1 MNEVLVIIPTYN
13 ESENIIKIIE
23 SIFTI
28 HPDISVLVV
37 DDNSPDGT
45 SGKVKEVIP
54 KFKGK
59 LDLIIRGSK
68 LGLGTAYLCGFEWA
82 MKKDYDFI
90 ISMDADLSHNPSDL
104 YRLYNSC
111 VNEKNDVSIG
121 SRYIDGI
128 NVVNWPLQRII
139 LSYFASFY
147 VRLIT
152 RMKIMDP
159 TSGFVC
165 YSVKSLKKL
174 NLSAVEFNGYA
185 FQIEMKF
192 KLWKK
197 NFKLKEHQ
205 IIFVNRKLGNSKM
218 NNLENS
224 IFMKSTNM
232 LSSSFEFGFEQI
244 NLFSND
250 KLNISL
256 SQPNRAESGEFSF
269 RLLGLSDKN
278 GILPYT
284 DYKVDISPSG
294 RQKDLTISY
303 YKNFSDNFKIGVNT
317 LFTDDIGHISK
328 NGIDKNI
335 LLSAVVSF

>member
-1 MNEVLVIIPTYN
+1 MIGSIFFNIMIKKIEPNSNIVSESFEITSLIIIKHYIIFKLKNNIFAKNILMNEVLVIIPTYN
-13 ESENIIKIIE
+13 ERENIIKLIE
-23 SIFTI
+23 SIFNI
-28 HPDISVLVV
+28 HPDINVLVV

-59 LDLIIRGSK
+59 LDLIIRDSK

-82 MKKDYDFI
+82 MNKDYDFI

-174 NLSAVEFNGYA
+174 NFSAIEFNGYA

-192 KLWKK
+192 KLFL
-197 NFKLKEHQ
+197 NKLNIAEIP
-205 IIFVNRKLGNSKM
+205 IIFTDRKLG
-218 NNLENS
+218 
-224 IFMKSTNM
+224 KS
-232 LSSSFEFGFEQI
+232 
-244 NLFSND
+244 
-250 KLNISL
+250 KLNSSIIGEAVFGVILMKLKSL
-256 SQPNRAESGEFSF
+256 FN
-269 RLLGLSDKN
+269 
-278 GILPYT
+278 
-284 DYKVDISPSG
+284 
-294 RQKDLTISY
+294 
-303 YKNFSDNFKIGVNT
+303 
-317 LFTDDIGHISK
+317 
-328 NGIDKNI
+328 
-335 LLSAVVSF
+335 

>member
-1 MNEVLVIIPTYN
+1 MIGSIFFNIMIKKIEPNSNIVSESFEIISLIIIKHYIIFKLKNNTFAKNILMNEVLVIIPTYN

-28 HPDISVLVV
+28 HPDINVLVV

-59 LDLIIRGSK
+59 LDLIIRDSK

-82 MKKDYDFI
+82 MKKDYNFI

-111 VNEKNDVSIG
+111 VNEKNDICIG
-121 SRYIDGI
+121 SRYIEGI

-174 NLSAVEFNGYA
+174 NLSAIKFNGYA

-192 KLWKK
+192 KLFL
-197 NFKLKEHQ
+197 NKLNIAEIP
-205 IIFVNRKLGNSKM
+205 IIFTDRKLG
-218 NNLENS
+218 
-224 IFMKSTNM
+224 KS
-232 LSSSFEFGFEQI
+232 
-244 NLFSND
+244 
-250 KLNISL
+250 KLNSSIIGEAVFGVILMKLKSL
-256 SQPNRAESGEFSF
+256 FN
-269 RLLGLSDKN
+269 
-278 GILPYT
+278 
-284 DYKVDISPSG
+284 
-294 RQKDLTISY
+294 
-303 YKNFSDNFKIGVNT
+303 
-317 LFTDDIGHISK
+317 
-328 NGIDKNI
+328 
-335 LLSAVVSF
+335 

>member
-1 MNEVLVIIPTYN
+1 MIGSIFFNIIIKKIDPNSNIVSESFEIISLIIIKHYIIFKLKNNTFAKNILMNEVLVIIPTYN

-23 SIFTI
+23 SIFAI
-28 HPDISVLVV
+28 HPDINVLVV

-82 MKKDYDFI
+82 MKKDYNFI

-111 VNEKNDVSIG
+111 VNEKNDICIG
-121 SRYIDGI
+121 SRYIEGI

-174 NLSAVEFNGYA
+174 NLSAIKFNGYA

-192 KLWKK
+192 KLFL
-197 NFKLKEHQ
+197 NKLNIVEIP
-205 IIFVNRKLGNSKM
+205 IIFTDRKLG
-218 NNLENS
+218 
-224 IFMKSTNM
+224 KS
-232 LSSSFEFGFEQI
+232 
-244 NLFSND
+244 
-250 KLNISL
+250 KLNSSIIGEAVFGVILMKLKSL
-256 SQPNRAESGEFSF
+256 FN
-269 RLLGLSDKN
+269 
-278 GILPYT
+278 
-284 DYKVDISPSG
+284 
-294 RQKDLTISY
+294 
-303 YKNFSDNFKIGVNT
+303 
-317 LFTDDIGHISK
+317 
-328 NGIDKNI
+328 
-335 LLSAVVSF
+335 